1 MMKAFVQ
8 VATTGNEA
16 RLYEELKSLPEVKEV
31 HMLFGEWDFLAL
43 VEIESAEQLAAFV
56 VDKIRSIPSVR
67 LTSTM
72 ICAKLIN

>member
-1 MMKAFVQ
+1 MKAFIQ
-8 VATTGNEA
+8 VATNGSGA
-16 RLYEELKSLPEVKEV
+16 KLYEELKSLPEVKEV

-43 VEIESAEQLAAFV
+43 VDIESAEQLAAFV

-72 ICAKLIN
+72 ICAR

>member
-1 MMKAFVQ
+1 MKAFVQ

-56 VDKIRSIPSVR
+56 VNKIRSIPSVR
-67 LTSTM
+67 LTSAM
-72 ICAKLIN
+72 ICAK